1 MRRDY
6 TTYIGAIVMPA
17 THSLP
22 APTDWSFDPAII
34 VVLILLLGAYFF
46 AIGPLS
52 RRLHHDEPLPARRI
66 IYFIAGW
73 LTLALTLVSPLDT
86 LGRYYLFAAHTTQ
99 LFLLTTL
106 VAPLLLL
113 SIPEWLV
120 EALLPTQALRNA
132 TRGLLFPILA
142 TIAFNGII
150 LIWHIG
156 KLYDAAS
163 RSTGLHDLQSVCF
176 LIAGLLTWWPLLT
189 PLDRHTRLA
198 TPFQI
203 LYLTLESLPLDIF
216 GAAVIFA
223 PRVLYTTYIAAPRIF
238 GLSAL
243 TDQQIAGAILAVP
256 GNVIDL
262 GLMSVVFFA
271 WIQNIERAQR
281 ERERLAF
288 DVETEDSPAESS
300 REPIGDN
307 AAKR

>member
-1 MRRDY
+1 
-6 TTYIGAIVMPA
+6 MPS
-17 THSLP
+17 TSSLP
-22 APTDWSFDPAII
+22 APTTWSFDPA
-34 VVLILLLGAYFF
+34 VVVGLILLLGAYVI
-46 AIGPLS
+46 AIGPLTH
-52 RRLHHDEPLPARRI
+52 RLHPDGSLPVGRI

-86 LGRYYLFAAHTTQ
+86 LGRYYLFSAHTAQ

-106 VAPLLLL
+106 AAPLLLL
-113 SIPEWLV
+113 GLPEWLV
-120 EALLPTQALRNA
+120 EHLLPTESLRNA

-156 KLYDAAS
+156 RPYEAAL
-163 RSTGLHDLQSVCF
+163 RSTALHDLQSLSF

-216 GAAVIFA
+216 GTAIIFA
-223 PRVLYTTYIAAPRIF
+223 PRVLYAAYAAAPRVS

-243 TDQQIAGAILAVP
+243 ADQQFAGVILAVP
-256 GNVIDL
+256 GNIIDI

-271 WIQNIERAQR
+271 WLQNVERAQR

-288 DVETEDSPAESS
+288 DMDDVEGDESPARENVLAASS
-300 REPIGDN
+300 HERTGDSTAN
-307 AAKR
+307 

>member
-1 MRRDY
+1 
-6 TTYIGAIVMPA
+6 MPS
-17 THSLP
+17 TSLLP
-22 APTDWSFDPAII
+22 APTTWSFDPA
-34 VVLILLLGAYFF
+34 VVVGLILLLGAYVI
-46 AIGPLS
+46 AIGPLAH
-52 RRLHHDEPLPARRI
+52 RLHPDGSLPVGRI
-66 IYFIAGW
+66 IYFTVGW

-86 LGRYYLFAAHTTQ
+86 LGRYYLFSAHTVQ
-99 LFLLTTL
+99 LFLLTTV

-113 SIPEWLV
+113 GLPEWLV
-120 EALLPTQALRNA
+120 ERLLLTESLRNA

-156 KLYDAAS
+156 RPYEAAL
-163 RSTGLHDLQSVCF
+163 RSTALHDLQSLSF

-216 GAAVIFA
+216 GTAIIFA
-223 PRVLYTTYIAAPRIF
+223 PRVLYAAYAAAPRVS

-243 TDQQIAGAILAVP
+243 ADQQFAGVILAVP
-256 GNVIDL
+256 GNIIDI

-271 WIQNIERAQR
+271 WLQNVERAQR
-281 ERERLAF
+281 EREHLAF
-288 DVETEDSPAESS
+288 DLDDVEGDESPAGENVLAASS
-300 REPIGDN
+300 HERTGDST
-307 AAKR
+307 AH

>member
-1 MRRDY
+1 
-6 TTYIGAIVMPA
+6 MPA
-17 THSLP
+17 IHSLP
-22 APTDWSFDPAII
+22 APTAWSFDPA
-34 VVLILLLGAYFF
+34 VVVGLALLLGGYLF
-46 AIGPLS
+46 AVGPLA
-52 RRLHHDEPLPARRI
+52 RRLHPDGSLPIRRV

-86 LGRYYLFAAHTTQ
+86 LGRYYLFSAHTAQ

-106 VAPLLLL
+106 AAPLLLL
-113 SIPEWLV
+113 GLPEWLV
-120 EALLPTQALRNA
+120 ERLLPTQSLRNA

-142 TIAFNGII
+142 TLAFNGII

-156 KLYDAAS
+156 KPYEAAL
-163 RSTGLHDLQSVCF
+163 RSTGLHDLQSLCF

-223 PRVLYTTYIAAPRIF
+223 PRVLYTTYAAAPRIF

-243 TDQQIAGAILAVP
+243 TDQQLAGAILAVP
-256 GNVIDL
+256 GNIIDL
-262 GLMSVVFFA
+262 GLMSVVFFG
-271 WIQNIERAQR
+271 WIQNMERAQR

-288 DVETEDSPAESS
+288 DMDEVEDTKGDESHAGKNVQAVPS
-300 REPIGDN
+300 RERISGSTAN
-307 AAKR
+307 

>member
-1 MRRDY
+1 
-6 TTYIGAIVMPA
+6 MPF

-22 APTDWSFDPAII
+22 APTAWSFDPA
-34 VVLILLLGAYFF
+34 VVVGLILFLGAYLF
-46 AIGPLS
+46 AIGPLA
-52 RRLHHDEPLPARRI
+52 RRLHPDEPAAPKH
-66 IYFIAGW
+66 IACFLGGW
-73 LTLALTLVSPLDT
+73 LSLALTLVSPLDT
-86 LGRYYLFAAHTTQ
+86 LGRYYLFSAHTAQ

-106 VAPLLLL
+106 TAPLLLL

-120 EALLPTQALRNA
+120 ERMLPIQALRNA

-142 TIAFNGII
+142 TITFNGII
-150 LIWHIG
+150 LVWHIG
-156 KLYDAAS
+156 KPYEAAL
-163 RSTGLHDLQSVCF
+163 RSTGLHDLQSLSF

-223 PRVLYTTYIAAPRIF
+223 PRVLYTAYEAAPRLF

-243 TDQQIAGAILAVP
+243 TDQQLAGAILAVP

-262 GLMSVVFFA
+262 GLMSIVFFG

-281 ERERLAF
+281 ERDRLAF
-288 DVETEDSPAESS
+288 DVEEEDGHAVGDSLAESS
-300 REPIGDN
+300 HTPSGG
-307 AAKR
+307 AAK